1 MRKRGTRSARAP
13 GKKSAGKRGGRKRD
27 MRVSLIAL
35 CALGGGILAATYG
48 LTHQRA
54 PEANAQA
61 SGIAAPQAAGK
72 EIAGTASTDPVSK
85 EQAAGKEDR
94 LITGSVPRQDEIA
107 PPKVDPKAKPQAA
120 KKKKPVPAVAK
131 TQAPNSL
138 FDVFN
143 NGQQKR

>member
-1 MRKRGTRSARAP
+1 MRKSGTHSARAR
-13 GKKSAGKRGGRKRD
+13 GKKPAGKSGGRKRD
-27 MRVSLIAL
+27 ARVSLIAL

-54 PEANAQA
+54 PEASAQA
-61 SGIAAPQAAGK
+61 SGFAAPQAAGK
-72 EIAGTASTDPVSK
+72 EIAGAASPDPASK

-94 LITGSVPRQDEIA
+94 LITGSLPRQDEIA

-120 KKKKPVPAVAK
+120 KKKKPAATVAK
-131 TQAPNSL
+131 AQAPKSF

-143 NGQQKR
+143 NGQPKR

>member
-1 MRKRGTRSARAP
+1 MRKSGTHSARAR
-13 GKKSAGKRGGRKRD
+13 GKKPAGKSGGRKRD
-27 MRVSLIAL
+27 ARVSLIAL

-61 SGIAAPQAAGK
+61 GIAAPQAAGK
-72 EIAGTASTDPVSK
+72 EIAGAASTDPVSK

-94 LITGSVPRQDEIA
+94 LITGSLPRQDEIA

-120 KKKKPVPAVAK
+120 KKKKPAATVAK
-131 TQAPNSL
+131 AQAPKSF

-143 NGQQKR
+143 NGQPKR